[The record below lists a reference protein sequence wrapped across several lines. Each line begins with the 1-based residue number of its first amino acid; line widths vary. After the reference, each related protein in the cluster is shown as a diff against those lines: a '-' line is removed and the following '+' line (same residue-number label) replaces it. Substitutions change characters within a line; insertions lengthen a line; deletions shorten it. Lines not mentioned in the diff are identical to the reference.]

1 MPQAKW
7 SDKRERQYQHIKE
20 SAEAR
25 GQDEK
30 VAERIAA
37 ATVNKDRARHG
48 ESETASRTSLE
59 GPSPERRGGLHSHS
73 GEGGRTRDQLYR
85 EAAKRG
91 IKGRSR
97 MSKQELQAAVG
108 P

>member
-25 GQDEK
+25 GKDEK
-30 VAERIAA
+30 LAERIAA

-59 GPSPERRGGLHSHS
+59 GPSPERRGGLHSHT

-91 IKGRSR
+91 IRGRSR